1 MQEKASASA
10 SAAVGGG
17 GDRSMAEAEE
27 KRVGVG
33 EARAPLAVEA
43 LRGKIVEKVKGNRV
57 TLIVGD
63 TGCGNRTDCSLP
75 PPVCVCSSF
84 DSIRSRRM
92 CDWLPWSV
100 GVWGEVFAFG
110 YGCAFFDGFFFH
122 L

>member
-63 TGCGNRTDCSLP
+63 TGCGNRAALSPLP
-75 PPVCVCSSF
+75 LCF
-84 DSIRSRRM
+84 DPIR
-92 CDWLPWSV
+92 LAPWSV